1 MAYCEICGKTY
12 KPSQIPKACL
22 REGGMSKSKR
32 KLVKM
37 PEVIEIQVGGVET
50 CESLKE
56 ACVAYLRLLEQPCPQ
71 KIHFYIQ
78 LGDQLTGAITFRQE
92 GKKVYVYG
100 DFSNLP
106 DALGYSRFCKG
117 EK

>member
-1 MAYCEICGKTY
+1 MK
-12 KPSQIPKACL
+12 K
-22 REGGMSKSKR
+22 
-32 KLVKM
+32 KLVVM
-37 PEVIEIQVGGVET
+37 PEVMEIQVGGLET

-71 KIHFYIQ
+71 KMHFCIK
-78 LGDQLTGAITFRQE
+78 LGHQLTGGITFRQE

-106 DALGYSRFCKG
+106 DYLEYSRFCKG